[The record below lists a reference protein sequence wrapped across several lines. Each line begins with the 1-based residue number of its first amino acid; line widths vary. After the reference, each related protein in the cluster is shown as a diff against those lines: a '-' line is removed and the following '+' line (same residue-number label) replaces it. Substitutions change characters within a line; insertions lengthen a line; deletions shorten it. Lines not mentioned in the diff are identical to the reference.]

1 MKNPYMPA
9 RKRPIAGLPE
19 LFMKN
24 DTVIGTMGNTQG
36 VSKAAKPHRIASM
49 INAHSEPPPAASFCA
64 GSAAACAE
72 PPPALSGASA
82 TAALSAVPAGAVSCG
97 VAADAIAAPAC
108 AVRSIVISVSSGG
121 MQLVSSQIIH
131 SSWAVTAAFSAA
143 SFTRWAKSALPA
155 KVPISISKVL
165 S

>member
-1 MKNPYMPA
+1 
-9 RKRPIAGLPE
+9 
-19 LFMKN
+19 
-24 DTVIGTMGNTQG
+24 
-36 VSKAAKPHRIASM
+36 M

-64 GSAAACAE
+64 GSAAACAA
-72 PPPALSGASA
+72 PPSALSGAFA
-82 TAALSAVPAGAVSCG
+82 RAALSAVPAGAVSCG
-97 VAADAIAAPAC
+97 VAADAVAAPAC

-143 SFTRWAKSALPA
+143 SFTRWANSALPA